1 MSIVKIYTK
10 TGDKGETGLID
21 GSRVSKSNL
30 RIIAYGEVDEVNSHI
45 GYLISN
51 IESNSIFTDIKEILV
66 SIQQDLFVLGAELAN
81 PSSLKENKLLVKEEM
96 ISNIE
101 KYIDNFE
108 DELLPITYFILP
120 GGTIESSLLHICRT
134 VVRRAET
141 SAVALAK
148 KQQTQNVLL
157 LILITIIMALVSSF
171 LLYFLDHTLSN
182 FIIVPKYTSIAQD
195 ILHSTA

>member
-1 MSIVKIYTK
+1 MKIYTK
-10 TGDKGETGLID
+10 TGDKGVTGLID

-30 RIIAYGEVDEVNSHI
+30 RIIAYGEVDEANSHI

-66 SIQQDLFVLGAELAN
+66 SIQQDLFVLGSELAN
-81 PSSLKENKLLVKEEM
+81 PNGLKENKLLVNEEM

-108 DELLPITYFILP
+108 DELSSITYFILP

-134 VVRRAET
+134 VVRRAER

-148 KQQTQNVLL
+148 EQKISQQILAYLNRLSDLFFVLARV
-157 LILITIIMALVSSF
+157 T
-171 LLYFLDHTLSN
+171 N
-182 FIIVPKYTSIAQD
+182 KRQKRND
-195 ILHSTA
+195 IPWKLN